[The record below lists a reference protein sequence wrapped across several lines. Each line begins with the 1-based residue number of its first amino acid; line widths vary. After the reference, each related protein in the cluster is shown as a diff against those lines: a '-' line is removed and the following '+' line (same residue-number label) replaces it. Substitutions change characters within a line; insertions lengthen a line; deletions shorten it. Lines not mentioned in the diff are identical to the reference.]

1 MGNHKTQPWSH
12 ARITVNW
19 ASCCANSFF
28 WFALITSHRLPI
40 PNFSCS
46 NAHCRRGMEMRIIE
60 FCLVLIL
67 TKMDPEKEQ
76 HSLLKGTSHDLGAN
90 QAMTIFKNLQRQVR
104 KNISVSFFKEYLTWF
119 LKDVVKLT
127 TFQDYPSRVICDF
140 NTKGPT
146 TEVNL
151 RLRDVFERQNR
162 FNIDLTR

>member
-1 MGNHKTQPWSH
+1 
-12 ARITVNW
+12 
-19 ASCCANSFF
+19 
-28 WFALITSHRLPI
+28 
-40 PNFSCS
+40 
-46 NAHCRRGMEMRIIE
+46 MRIIE

-90 QAMTIFKNLQRQVR
+90 QAMTIFKNLQRQ
-104 KNISVSFFKEYLTWF
+104 
-119 LKDVVKLT
+119 
-127 TFQDYPSRVICDF
+127 DYPSKGICDF

-162 FNIDLTR
+162 FNIDLTRNSIQKHLFDSSNDLSVLLSLNPPHNRPRKCRKMEMSLATEMLRSMRPKKKESACRWNSLQ

>member
-1 MGNHKTQPWSH
+1 MPESPSIEHPVALTVSFDLPWSH
-12 ARITVNW
+12 RIGYQFLT
-19 ASCCANSFF
+19 SL
-28 WFALITSHRLPI
+28 ALTR
-40 PNFSCS
+40 FTEE
-46 NAHCRRGMEMRIIE
+46 GWKWEWTK

-127 TFQDYPSRVICDF
+127 TFQDYPSKVICDF